1 MRLDKLLI
9 QTKNYSKKQRK
20 KMLAEGEILVDAK
33 VANSLRQNV
42 DSHLQEIVV
51 KGERLVGERERYYL
65 MNKPRGVVSA
75 VTDDEMMTVIDL
87 MNEKIEVTGLYP
99 VGRLDRDT
107 SGILLITNN
116 GPLGFRMLHP
126 DNHVDKTYEVI
137 VNGKLGE
144 EEQQR
149 FLQGILFDDGYQCR
163 PSQLEILS
171 AQEHQSVAHVTIS
184 EGKFHQVKKMFLSVG
199 VKVVQLKRIAF
210 GSFTLDPQLAP
221 GEYRELTTTELG
233 WIKEYLE

>member
-20 KMLAEGEILVDAK
+20 KMLADGEILVDAK

-65 MNKPRGVVSA
+65 MNKPKGVISA
-75 VTDDEMMTVIDL
+75 VTDDKMMTVIDL
-87 MNEKIEVTGLYP
+87 MNEKMEVTGLYP

-126 DNHVDKTYEVI
+126 DYHVDKTYEVI

-149 FLQGILFDDGYQCR
+149 FLQGIVFDDGYQCR

-199 VKVVQLKRIAF
+199 VKVVELKRIAF
-210 GSFTLDPQLAP
+210 GSFTLDSQLAP

-233 WIKEYLE
+233 WIKEYLD

>member
-20 KMLAEGEILVDAK
+20 KMLADGEILVDAK

-42 DSHLQEIVV
+42 DSHLQEIIV

-65 MNKPRGVVSA
+65 MNKPKGVISA

-87 MNEKIEVTGLYP
+87 MNEKMEVTGLYP

-126 DNHVDKTYEVI
+126 DYHVDKTYEVI

-149 FLQGILFDDGYQCR
+149 FLQGIVFDDGYQCR

-199 VKVVQLKRIAF
+199 VKVVELKRIAF
-210 GSFTLDPQLAP
+210 GSFTLDSQLAP

>member
-65 MNKPRGVVSA
+65 MNKPKGVISA

-87 MNEKIEVTGLYP
+87 MNEKMEVTGLYP

-116 GPLGFRMLHP
+116 GPLGFCMLHP
-126 DNHVDKTYEVI
+126 DYHVDKTYEVI

-149 FLQGILFDDGYQCR
+149 FLQGIVFDDGYQCR

-199 VKVVQLKRIAF
+199 VKVVELKRIVF
-210 GSFTLDPQLAP
+210 GSFTLDSQLAP